1 MGGNQAN
8 ASGAN
13 QNVHLLFPNKSHFWE
28 YVSRKKNTKYR
39 GLNANTKIFI
49 AALFIAKIKCI
60 YIETNIQQENA
71 MQPLKKKKFY
81 INIEKC

>member
-1 MGGNQAN
+1 MFIYFSPINLISGNMSQ
-8 ASGAN
+8 G
-13 QNVHLLFPNKSHFWE
+13 
-28 YVSRKKNTKYR
+28 KKNTKYR